1 MLVGMK
7 APCLRLVG
15 MGLALGWSSLMATL
29 VAQEP
34 APSDKETI
42 KLLAE
47 RLATLEKKVTSLED
61 SLAQLKRDQNS
72 AGPGERRTMTSEQRE
87 FQSEQRKRFNSLS
100 DQGRR
105 KFIEAMRDKRDTI
118 ASSTPEERMKVA
130 RELFDKIQAEDQAR
144 RASHRQPL
152 PRQTL
157 PNQSPRLQQSNSSV
171 SLRSG
176 RAANPHGGGGPPQP
190 LGGHRGQRTPHL
202 KKHHATGGRHGESAP
217 AHGG

>member
-15 MGLALGWSSLMATL
+15 MGLALGWSSLTATL

-42 KLLAE
+42 KLLTE
-47 RLATLEKKVTSLED
+47 RLATLEKKVTSLEG

-130 RELFDKIQAEDQAR
+130 RELFDKIQAEDQA
-144 RASHRQPL
+144 QK
-152 PRQTL
+152 
-157 PNQSPRLQQSNSSV
+157 
-171 SLRSG
+171 G
-176 RAANPHGGGGPPQP
+176 RAPAAPSKADAPKSEPPPTEEQ
-190 LGGHRGQRTPHL
+190 Q
-202 KKHHATGGRHGESAP
+202 
-217 AHGG
+217 